1 VLACRAVYAQ
11 PQISSLLRGCLQ
23 RDCSLETASRLLTGA
38 LLSYSCS
45 HLVAPFAPDIRGARR
60 SLPFLGK
67 YTVPETTSKT
77 PCFTNISSTWCYQGT
92 EQEYDNT
99 APAYPPV
106 RIEFFNNGSAP
117 GKPGLE
123 DMETRSNAAEDT
135 AADGN
140 AGAKGQLKSLLMR
153 TKAAGHNSSQW

>member
-1 VLACRAVYAQ
+1 MVQHQANQVWRIWRLAQ
-11 PQISSLLRGCLQ
+11 MQL
-23 RDCSLETASRLLTGA
+23 
-38 LLSYSCS
+38 
-45 HLVAPFAPDIRGARR
+45 
-60 SLPFLGK
+60 
-67 YTVPETTSKT
+67 
-77 PCFTNISSTWCYQGT
+77 
-92 EQEYDNT
+92 
-99 APAYPPV
+99 
-106 RIEFFNNGSAP
+106 FFNNGSAP